1 MAEDNKSPQETEEEP
16 IPAWQSFFDSIGI
29 LFFLGVA
36 IPTLVF
42 TVWGLMEIAN
52 VPSLPLLK

>member
-1 MAEDNKSPQETEEEP
+1 MAESKEEKKAPEEEP
-16 IPAWQSFFDSIGI
+16 IPAWQSFFDNIGY

-36 IPTLVF
+36 VPTLVY

-52 VPSLPLLK
+52 IPQLPLLK